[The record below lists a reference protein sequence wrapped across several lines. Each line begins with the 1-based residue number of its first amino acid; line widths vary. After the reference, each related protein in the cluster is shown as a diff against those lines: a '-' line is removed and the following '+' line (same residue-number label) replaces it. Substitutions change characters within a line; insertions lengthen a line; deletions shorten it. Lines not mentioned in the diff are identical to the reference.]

1 VRLSNG
7 RGAFRHRRQEIS
19 LSKSAPP
26 GRLRVSTLTES
37 LMNDDLT
44 RDSGP
49 LGGML
54 CVFLALV
61 ILLII

>member
-1 VRLSNG
+1 VRRTAAGLFDTG
-7 RGAFRHRRQEIS
+7 HTKIS

-26 GRLRVSTLTES
+26 ARLEGINLTES

-44 RDSGP
+44 YDSGP